1 MAKRK
6 RRAFTKEFKAQAVR
20 IVRESGKSVTAVAR
34 ELDLTETALR
44 SGVRQ
49 REIDAGRGPAGAL
62 TTEEREELGRLR
74 RENRTLR
81 MERDIL
87 KKATVGSTGRRNAGG
102 EYSAGGQEA
111 EGVARSRVELEGD
124 GIEIRLGVRREVGA
138 GREVLP
144 QELIGIL
151 IRPALPR
158 TLGIAKVDRHLGPWS
173 PLYVAM
179 RMNYLA
185 QHHRRAGS
193 WHLGQ
198 DPIPTE

>member
-1 MAKRK
+1 MDDIESRLLDMLTDLLLNATKR
-6 RRAFTKEFKAQAVR
+6 V
-20 IVRESGKSVTAVAR
+20 S
-34 ELDLTETALR
+34 AL
-44 SGVRQ
+44 
-49 REIDAGRGPAGAL
+49 EAL
-62 TTEEREELGRLR
+62 LK
-74 RENRTLR
+74 
-81 MERDIL
+81 ERD
-87 KKATVGSTGRRNAGG
+87 GGFNGRRNAGG
-102 EYSAGGQEA
+102 EYRAGGQEV
-111 EGVARSRVELEGD
+111 EGFARSRVELEGD

-144 QELIGIL
+144 QEPIGIL

-193 WHLGQ
+193 WHLSQ